1 MLGLSA
7 RTISTVLSITMSL
20 CTFASFANVDK
31 DRSYILAT
39 ASSGGTFYP
48 VGVAIATLTKLK
60 VTPQHGMSVSAITSA
75 GSGDNLKLMR
85 NKEAELAI
93 LQGLYGA
100 WATQGTGAMAPVG
113 KQGYLRSVT
122 MLWQNVEHF
131 VIAKKYAKTGNVSD
145 LKNLYS
151 QGFGIGKRNSGTEG
165 SGKHIMAALGVDSD
179 KFTLVHKG
187 YAGSSSAL
195 QNGQIAGMN
204 IPAGVPVSA
213 ITSAYAAD
221 ANGITVLDF
230 TDEQLNKVNAEVE
243 LWSRFE
249 IPANTYPGQTN
260 AIKTIAQPNF
270 LAAHKDMSE
279 EDVYLL
285 TKAIYENLVFLQTI
299 HKATKAMA
307 IEKALMGLPAKLHPG
322 ALKYYKEIGIAV
334 PAHLQ

>member
-1 MLGLSA
+1 M
-7 RTISTVLSITMSL
+7 
-20 CTFASFANVDK
+20 AS
-31 DRSYILAT
+31 
-39 ASSGGTFYP
+39 
-48 VGVAIATLTKLK
+48 
-60 VTPQHGMSVSAITSA
+60 
-75 GSGDNLKLMR
+75 
-85 NKEAELAI
+85 
-93 LQGLYGA
+93 
-100 WATQGTGAMAPVG
+100 VG
-113 KQGYLRSVT
+113 KQDYLRSVT

-221 ANGITVLDF
+221 ANGIAVLDF

-270 LAAHKDMSE
+270 L
-279 EDVYLL
+279 
-285 TKAIYENLVFLQTI
+285 
-299 HKATKAMA
+299 
-307 IEKALMGLPAKLHPG
+307 LHI
-322 ALKYYKEIGIAV
+322 KT
-334 PAHLQ
+334 

>member
-1 MLGLSA
+1 MLALSTRVIVA
-7 RTISTVLSITMSL
+7 VLSTAISL
-20 CTFASFANVDK
+20 CTFTSYAKVDK
-31 DRSYILAT
+31 ERSYILAT

-48 VGVAIATLTKLK
+48 VGVAIATLAKLK
-60 VTPQHGMSVSAITSA
+60 ITPQHGMSVSAITSA

-100 WATQGTGAMAPVG
+100 WATQGKGAMSTAG
-113 KQGYLRSVT
+113 KQDYLRSVT

-131 VIAKKYAKTGNVSD
+131 VIDKKYAKTGNVSD

-165 SGKHIMAALGVDSD
+165 SGKHIMAALSIDSE

-187 YAGSSSAL
+187 YAGSANAL

-221 ANGITVLDF
+221 AQGITVLDF
-230 TDEQLNKVNAEVE
+230 TDEQLQKVNGGTE

-249 IPANTYPGQTN
+249 IPANTYPGQTQ

-270 LAAHKDMSE
+270 LAVHKDMNE

-285 TKAIYENLVFLQTI
+285 TKTIYENLVFLQTI

-307 IEKALMGLPAKLHPG
+307 IEKALIGLPAKLHPG
-322 ALKYYKEIGIAV
+322 ALKYYQEIGIEI

>member
-1 MLGLSA
+1 MFNLITRMRAAIAYASIALCA
-7 RTISTVLSITMSL
+7 FTTV
-20 CTFASFANVDK
+20 ANVDK

-100 WATQGTGAMAPVG
+100 WAVQGSGAMESVG
-113 KQGYLRSVT
+113 KQDYLRSVT

-131 VIAKKYAKTGNVSD
+131 VIDKQYVKSGHMSD

-165 SGKHIMAALGVDSD
+165 SGKYIMKALGIDSEQ
-179 KFTLVHKG
+179 FNMVHKG

-213 ITSAYAAD
+213 VTSAFAAD
-221 ANGITVLDF
+221 ADGITVLNF
-230 TDEQLNKVNAEVE
+230 TDEQLQKVNHNVA
-243 LWSRFE
+243 LWSRFT
-249 IPANTYPGQTN
+249 IAANTYPGQPQ
-260 AIKTIAQPNF
+260 AIRTIAQPNF

-285 TKAIYENLVFLQTI
+285 TKTIYENLVFLQTI

-307 IEKALMGLPAKLHPG
+307 IEKALIGLPAKLHPG
-322 ALKYYKEIGIAV
+322 ALKYYKEVGISV